1 MTQHRHLLS
10 PLTLRGHTLRNRIV
24 FGAHTAN
31 MSDMGIPGPR
41 VQGYLVERALG
52 GAGMIVSEPVPVHR
66 TGVLTRG
73 NYAHSD
79 DTVIPHFR
87 KITDAV
93 KAAGAVILQQ
103 LYHIGAHG
111 DSDLSFAPH
120 WSPSGMSFAKVWLS
134 GRGGLGRLPFP
145 AGSILDAVEQSA
157 HRSMGWVFRKPNP
170 LFAHPD

>member
-1 MTQHRHLLS
+1 
-10 PLTLRGHTLRNRIV
+10 
-24 FGAHTAN
+24 
-31 MSDMGIPGPR
+31 MGIPGPR

-120 WSPSGMSFAKVWLS
+120 WSPSGMSS
-134 GRGGLGRLPFP
+134 YHDSD
-145 AGSILDAVEQSA
+145 GSHAMTGAEVEELLDAHVA
-157 HRSMGWVFRKPNP
+157 AAIRSQRKPEPYNGKGIKYSDEVIQRKQGKA
-170 LFAHPD
+170 FGA

>member
-1 MTQHRHLLS
+1 MTRHLLS

-31 MSDMGIPGPR
+31 MSDQGIPGPR
-41 VQGYLVERALG
+41 VHGYLLERALG

-73 NYAHSD
+73 NYLISD
-79 DTVIPHFR
+79 DIIPHFR

-93 KAAGAVILQQ
+93 RDAGSVILQQ

-111 DSDLSFAPH
+111 DADLSFAP
-120 WSPSGMSFAKVWLS
+120 S
-134 GRGGLGRLPFP
+134 
-145 AGSILDAVEQSA
+145 
-157 HRSMGWVFRKPNP
+157 
-170 LFAHPD
+170 